1 MIKTENGKVEIN
13 GNTIEVLS
21 DLSLIIHCLHDD
33 IFIKDMGTSEDEAK
47 EMILH
52 AVETGFIPP
61 EELHKQNE
69 GIKEK
74 LGDVLENVVDLL
86 EMLVKGGHKE

>member
-1 MIKTENGKVEIN
+1 MILSNHGEVKIE

-21 DLSLIIHCLHDD
+21 DLSVVIHCLHDD
-33 IFIKDMGTSEDEAK
+33 IFIKEMGASEDESR

-52 AVETGFIPP
+52 AVESGFIPP

-69 GIKEK
+69 TV
-74 LGDVLENVVDLL
+74 GDVLGDILEKAIGLL
-86 EMLVKGGHKE
+86 ETLRGGGHKE

>member
-1 MIKTENGKVEIN
+1 MIKTENSKVEIN

-33 IFIKDMGTSEDEAK
+33 IFIKDLDMTEDEAK
-47 EMILH
+47 ETILH

-61 EELHKQNE
+61 EELRKQNE
-69 GIKEK
+69 TVNDALAGI
-74 LGDVLENVVDLL
+74 LGKAVDLL
-86 EMLVKGGHKE
+86 EMLVEGRCK